1 MTELSASEKRRIS
14 AAIKR
19 WKTSDNFP
27 LKRLIQ
33 RPHPPLAHRQFVQSF
48 TQLMEKAGVDVRK
61 LNESIRRGRRK
72 DYSSCRTAAP
82 DKQKNCCC

>member
-1 MTELSASEKRRIS
+1 MTELSASEKRRII
-14 AAIKR
+14 AATKR

-33 RPHPPLAHRQFVQSF
+33 RPHPPLAHRQFVQIF

-72 DYSSCRTAAP
+72 HTHLVGQRAP